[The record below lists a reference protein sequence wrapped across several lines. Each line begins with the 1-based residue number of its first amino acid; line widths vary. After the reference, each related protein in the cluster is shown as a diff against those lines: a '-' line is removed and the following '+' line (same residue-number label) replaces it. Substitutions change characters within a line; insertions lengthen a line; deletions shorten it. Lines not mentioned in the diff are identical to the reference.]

1 MDVFVLAVAAL
12 CVLLVWKLFNRSSNS
27 SPHREGSP
35 HPRPVHHHHKEPL
48 TSTAAVK
55 KAVPVQSSNASN
67 TTTSSTVKFQLCSTS
82 PLQGYTFL
90 SATPL
95 GEGGYGTT
103 HLVTKTYGTH
113 SGQHYVLKRIPVSNL
128 TEANEALHE
137 AQHLQRL
144 RHPNV
149 VRVFDAFLHA
159 NQSAVLEIAIVMEYC
174 PRGDMYH
181 AIKER
186 KPITERKLTDWCGQ
200 LCAALAAIHD
210 ADMIHRDVKPDNI
223 FISSDDTLRLGDFGL
238 AKYIPHTD
246 VLLSGGAAN
255 LSVAG
260 SLSYMAPELVAEQP
274 YGTSADIYSMGLVLL
289 ELSIGEIIGDT
300 EAFQKLKGGIEEENA
315 FLLQHVEKIPTRFAT
330 RKPLA
335 AVIRLMLNI
344 DPSRRSTMPAIIDRF
359 AGLLWSHD
367 LVTTAIQHHHHHHDT
382 HDVPSFV
389 QRSFSV
395 PADPRSRSPTPRFQF
410 RGSRQANQGQGQGR
424 SSILLQ
430 AAAQASGTAAST
442 AAAATPF
449 MTAIS
454 HRKTSRQ
461 AAQTTG
467 AITRAKSK
475 IAARQAPRRSK
486 PNNAGQAVARPP
498 QKVAAAIHA
507 KKVVPSRLIKIQSDC
522 MQQIDEEEDATD
534 TDTDVVVAAPST
546 RPQKRRRNSSSVSK
560 GKKASKIPL
569 LKKTRRPTK

>member
-1 MDVFVLAVAAL
+1 MDIFVVAVAAL
-12 CVLLVWKLFNRSSNS
+12 FVLFVWKLFNRSSTS
-27 SPHREGSP
+27 LPHRKDSP
-35 HPRPVHHHHKEPL
+35 RRLPVQHHKQAHAG
-48 TSTAAVK
+48 AAPTK
-55 KAVPVQSSNASN
+55 KALPVQRSGASN
-67 TTTSSTVKFQLCSTS
+67 TTSSTVKFQLCSTS
-82 PLQGYTFL
+82 PLQGYTFV

-186 KPITERKLTDWCGQ
+186 NPITERKLTDWCGQ

-289 ELSIGEIIGDT
+289 ELSIGEIIGDS
-300 EAFQKLKGGIEEENA
+300 EAFQKLKGGIEEENK
-315 FLLQHVEKIPTRFAT
+315 FILQHVDRIPTRFAT
-330 RKPLA
+330 RKALA

-344 DPSRRSTMPAIIDRF
+344 DPSRRSTMPAIIDRY

-367 LVTTAIQHHHHHHDT
+367 LVTTAIQRDN
-382 HDVPSFV
+382 DVPTFG

-395 PADPRSRSPTPRFQF
+395 PADPRSRSPTPRFNL
-410 RGSRQANQGQGQGR
+410 RGSQQAKQAQG
-424 SSILLQ
+424 SSILRQ
-430 AAAQASGTAAST
+430 AAQASG
-442 AAAATPF
+442 AATSTVATGTPF
-449 MTAIS
+449 VTAIS
-454 HRKTSRQ
+454 NRKISRQ

-475 IAARQAPRRSK
+475 IAARQGPRRSK
-486 PNNAGQAVARPP
+486 PSTAGQVARPP
-498 QKVAAAIHA
+498 QQDGAVIHA
-507 KKVVPSRLIKIQSDC
+507 SKAVPSHLIKIQTDC
-522 MQQIDEEEDATD
+522 MQQIDEEDE
-534 TDTDVVVAAPST
+534 TDTDVAPPST
-546 RPQKRRRNSSSVSK
+546 RPRKRRNSAVSK
-560 GKKASKIPL
+560 GKASKIPL